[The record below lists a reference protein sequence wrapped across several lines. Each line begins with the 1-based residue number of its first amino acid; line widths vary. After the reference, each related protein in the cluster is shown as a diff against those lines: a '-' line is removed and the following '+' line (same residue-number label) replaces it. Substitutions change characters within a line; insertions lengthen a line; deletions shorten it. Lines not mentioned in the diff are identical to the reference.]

1 MNAQRWWLLGVVITA
16 VVVILLG
23 RWLWNGADAE
33 VAASPEQGEGLRP
46 LGSVQAPVLPPSG
59 EVALSPL
66 PSEDVP
72 LVPVPETSVDAAES
86 MARALEHGD
95 PQAPKVVRDAPRE
108 MPTEAE
114 LADPAAYQRYEARQ
128 NQRLYGQFVKA
139 ADDEIPRLQADIARA
154 KAAGLPPEQIAEGE
168 EKLRRI
174 QAMRDQ
180 LKADNPG
187 LQ

>member
-1 MNAQRWWLLGVVITA
+1 MNAQRWWLVGMVLVA
-16 VVVILLG
+16 LAVILLG
-23 RWLWNGADAE
+23 RWFWSGTDEGAS
-33 VAASPEQGEGLRP
+33 ASPEQGQALRP
-46 LGSVQAPVLPPSG
+46 LGSMQAPVLPPTG
-59 EVALSPL
+59 EVAPPPL

-72 LVPVPETSVDAAES
+72 LVPLPETTVDAAES

-95 PQAPKVVRDAPRE
+95 PQAPKVVRDVPRE

-128 NQRLYGQFVKA
+128 NQRLYSQFVKA